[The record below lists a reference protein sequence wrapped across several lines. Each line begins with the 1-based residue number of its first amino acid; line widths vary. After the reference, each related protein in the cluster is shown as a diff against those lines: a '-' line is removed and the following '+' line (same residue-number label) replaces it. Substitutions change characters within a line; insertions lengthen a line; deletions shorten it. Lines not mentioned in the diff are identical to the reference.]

1 MPAKLKKI
9 TSLQAKKLAPTW
21 SIKKNKLYK
30 KFIFMNFSDALS
42 FIVQV
47 GIESEKINHHPT
59 ISNTYN
65 KVEIW
70 LDTHSVNG
78 LTSLDIKL
86 SNEIDNI

>member
-9 TSLQAKKLAPTW
+9 TVKQAKKLSPTW

-30 KFIFMNFSDALS
+30 KFIFINFSDALS

-59 ISNTYN
+59 ISNTYK
-65 KVEIW
+65 KVAVSY
-70 LDTHSVNG
+70 TH
-78 LTSLDIKL
+78 LTLPTIL
-86 SNEIDNI
+86 RV

>member
-1 MPAKLKKI
+1 MSAKINKI
-9 TSLQAKKLAPTW
+9 SNVQAKKLAPTW

-30 KFIFMNFSDALS
+30 KFIFLNFSDALS

-78 LTSLDIKL
+78 LTRLDIKL
-86 SNEIDNI
+86 AERIDNL

>member
-1 MPAKLKKI
+1 MSAKINKISNIQKKI
-9 TSLQAKKLAPTW
+9 SSNL

-30 KFIFMNFSDALS
+30 KFIFLNFSDALS

-78 LTSLDIKL
+78 LTRLDIKL
-86 SNEIDNI
+86 AERIDNL